1 MEYKILYVLTVRC
14 TEHECEEDL
23 ACYKIVDIDEDM
35 VYTSEKNYPRSKLM
49 EVEAIKIDKEEIIL
63 RIPFLIK
70 EAAIIWVREAYVEI
84 KKSGSKA
91 MYEAVKEE
99 WLKIMHPKYDAHWF
113 TGGKKVD
120 EWRNEMRNIAKK
132 L

>member
-49 EVEAIKIDKEEIIL
+49 EVEAIKLDKEEIIL

-84 KKSGSKA
+84 KKNGSKA

>member
-49 EVEAIKIDKEEIIL
+49 EVEAIKLDKEEIIL

-70 EAAIIWVREAYVEI
+70 EAAIIWVREACVEI